1 MAVINATLT
10 AKFLQG
16 GKPLRGNC
24 ETGLRWAMGKI
35 TIPTGTTYAR
45 ADQVRLV
52 GPYNDDFL
60 AVFGER
66 TIKQVIAQLMGF
78 PSLSTGLVKFEWNAT
93 TQRGA
98 LRDVGNGGTPAPA
111 GPLDE
116 VELAD
121 GFAIGSGPN
130 TAEALFFF

>member
-1 MAVINATLT
+1 MAVINATVT

-16 GKPLRGNC
+16 GKPLRGHC
-24 ETGLRWAMGKI
+24 EDGTRWAMGKI
-35 TIPTGTTYAR
+35 TIPTGVSYAR

-52 GPYNDDFL
+52 GFYSDDFL
-60 AVFGER
+60 AVFGSR
-66 TIKQVIAQLMGF
+66 TIRQVIAQLIGF

-111 GPLDE
+111 GPIDE

-121 GFAIGSGPN
+121 AFAIAAGPC